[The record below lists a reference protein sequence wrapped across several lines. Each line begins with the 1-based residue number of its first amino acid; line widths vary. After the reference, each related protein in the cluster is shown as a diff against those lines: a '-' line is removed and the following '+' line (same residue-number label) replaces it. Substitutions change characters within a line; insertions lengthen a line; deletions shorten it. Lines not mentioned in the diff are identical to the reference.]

1 MVLSPPL
8 VTFGSKQKQLA
19 AMFVTKIHIAEC
31 KQKNSKFVALT
42 KPLQVLRGVI
52 SIITHPTV

>member
-1 MVLSPPL
+1 MALSPPL

-31 KQKNSKFVALT
+31 K
-42 KPLQVLRGVI
+42 
-52 SIITHPTV
+52 